1 MNDEDININSI
12 ILKWT
17 KKLKPPQAFIKQQIS
32 YVEEVC
38 NKIWKENEKMLV
50 ATTKVGLV
58 RNALSLIEESA
69 NEQEFRLNLVK
80 GLASNF
86 DLETRGVIF

>member
-1 MNDEDININSI
+1 
-12 ILKWT
+12 
-17 KKLKPPQAFIKQQIS
+17 
-32 YVEEVC
+32 
-38 NKIWKENEKMLV
+38 MLV

-69 NEQEFRLNLVK
+69 NEQEFKLNLVK

-86 DLETRGVIF
+86 DV